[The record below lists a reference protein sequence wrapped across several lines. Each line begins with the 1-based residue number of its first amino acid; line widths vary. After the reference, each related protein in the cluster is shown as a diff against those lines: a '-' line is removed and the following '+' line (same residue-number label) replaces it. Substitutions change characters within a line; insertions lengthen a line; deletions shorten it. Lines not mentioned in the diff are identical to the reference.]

1 MSFAAFMDDFASNCD
16 DLEAFC
22 DAVAKYDVQFDSVL
36 LSLLDRIAQV
46 IKSVQMCL
54 LTTVLYKMVGPML
67 RVILPHDSL

>member
-1 MSFAAFMDDFASNCD
+1 MDNKEDLQSCSSYLKFFSTCVSFAAFMDDFASNCD

-46 IKSVQMCL
+46 IKSVF
-54 LTTVLYKMVGPML
+54 
-67 RVILPHDSL
+67 